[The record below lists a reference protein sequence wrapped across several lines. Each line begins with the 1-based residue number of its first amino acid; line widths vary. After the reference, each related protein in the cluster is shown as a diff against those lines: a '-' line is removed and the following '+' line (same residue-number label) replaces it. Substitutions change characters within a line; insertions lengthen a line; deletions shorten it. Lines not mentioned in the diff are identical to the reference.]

1 MKAIGSNLHCDI
13 AALNLGLI
21 LELRAALL
29 EQLRERGARITNPH
43 SDIEQILYWAEQLHN
58 GQSFEVATQNGS
70 AIPGALRILCE
81 RSFACPC
88 VHCASC
94 YGQSSQ

>member
-1 MKAIGSNLHCDI
+1 
-13 AALNLGLI
+13 
-21 LELRAALL
+21 
-29 EQLRERGARITNPH
+29 
-43 SDIEQILYWAEQLHN
+43 
-58 GQSFEVATQNGS
+58 VATQNGS